1 MLRMP
6 VAEGATA
13 AAAGRARNAAG
24 AFQAR
29 QGQAI
34 ALPAAAAAPAAPAH
48 SRFRHLC
55 SLAAATC
62 FLPLPHS
69 ANTQLA
75 LAMHLAHLILTV
87 FLAQHLG
94 TTGQITVIQE
104 DVHVTVKQGQ
114 PFHTTCKYQ
123 SSNFY
128 GLHWYQLQKN
138 QSPQLVSYQS
148 GTGPKQSGRITTHL
162 NTTGKYSVL
171 KVEEVQVSDSALY
184 LCAVQDTLVQGAC
197 SAVQQ
202 PRGGSGCVSERLIF
216 LLGRRSH
223 PSAHQ
228 NLCPMCVQWSD
239 IFHYVRPSISVE
251 KILWKILT
259 HFHSV
264 QCLPKKKISPGHTW
278 DIVLPHCSSA
288 AFGPP
293 GSQQSPAL
301 LPCSCPGCSCSS
313 PAGMDT
319 REAQIYGWLQTG
331 VHEPVSVRVSP
342 SSGENSLTMPGTPS
356 AALAL

>member
-87 FLAQHLG
+87 FLAQLLG
-94 TTGQITVIQE
+94 TKGQITVIQE
-104 DVHVTVKQGQ
+104 DAQVTVKQGH
-114 PFHTTCKYQ
+114 PFHTTCKYKT
-123 SSNFY
+123 SITA
-128 GLHWYQLQKN
+128 LHWYQLRKGQA
-138 QSPQLVSYQS
+138 PQLISVQS
-148 GTGPKQSGRITTHL
+148 VTGPRHSGRITTHL

-202 PRGGSGCVSERLIF
+202 PRGGRGCVSERLS
-216 LLGRRSH
+216 LGKGCRSH
-223 PSAHQ
+223 PSACH
-228 NLCPMCVQWSD
+228 D
-239 IFHYVRPSISVE
+239 
-251 KILWKILT
+251 
-259 HFHSV
+259 
-264 QCLPKKKISPGHTW
+264 
-278 DIVLPHCSSA
+278 
-288 AFGPP
+288 
-293 GSQQSPAL
+293 
-301 LPCSCPGCSCSS
+301 
-313 PAGMDT
+313 
-319 REAQIYGWLQTG
+319 
-331 VHEPVSVRVSP
+331 
-342 SSGENSLTMPGTPS
+342 
-356 AALAL
+356 